1 MGVRSEPCTKA
12 KLLKGVGKGQSLL
25 WQHASKYYTERLFL
39 VDLYKGRCNLLCS
52 KGHLYVYLGV
62 NVVDDKMM
70 ILFVCIW
77 MIQSSHLT
85 YLDFYIVI
93 IRYFYNSLFEFF
105 CRLTLDKFKQTAGK
119 KNIGIYVMD
128 IKGDLSVK
136 TNASLL
142 LLLNANQALN
152 PVEVILKLIMSAQSI
167 FYFRRHP

>member
-1 MGVRSEPCTKA
+1 
-12 KLLKGVGKGQSLL
+12 
-25 WQHASKYYTERLFL
+25 
-39 VDLYKGRCNLLCS
+39 
-52 KGHLYVYLGV
+52 
-62 NVVDDKMM
+62 
-70 ILFVCIW
+70 